1 MTTLRVQPNSY
12 GNQNLILEKL
22 HHEAIQIHSIRA
34 SYIPRK
40 MIAEDKILGED
51 RLSQFNDAYPVDI
64 YIQNVEGMEG
74 QGSFA
79 SKFGLM
85 IQSGAT
91 VLISK
96 RGWSQAVGQFGK
108 TVLPNRPAEGDL
120 IYVPMTKG
128 LFEISFVDHQSPFY
142 QLGQF
147 YSYKLTIELFRYSSE
162 KIDTGIAEI
171 DNVELTHT
179 ADVTINPALEELMR
193 GADNS
198 KFKGR
203 VTDLVLDQN
212 NPFGDVL

>member
-1 MTTLRVQPNSY
+1 MTTLRVQPQAY

-22 HHEAIQIHSIRA
+22 HHEAIAIHSIRA

-40 MIAEDKILGED
+40 LIAEDTVLGED
-51 RLSQFNDAYPVDI
+51 RLSEFNDAYPIDI
-64 YIQNVEGMEG
+64 YIQAVEGMEG

-96 RGWSQAVGQFGK
+96 RGWTQMVGQYGK
-108 TVLPNRPAEGDL
+108 TILPNRPSEGDL

-147 YSYKLTIELFRYSSE
+147 YSYKMTIELFRYSSE
-162 KIDTGIAEI
+162 KIDTGVSEI
-171 DNVELTHT
+171 DNFEAVHST
-179 ADVTINPALEELMR
+179 DVTIRPALEELLR
-193 GADNS
+193 GADNT
-198 KFKGR
+198 KFTDR
-203 VTDLVLDQN
+203 ANDLVLDQN
-212 NPFGDVL
+212 NPFGDIL